1 VHKDDASIYSFG
13 YGSNGPVVNPFHK
26 GKPETVD
33 KGLIPNTNDL
43 VESIVNE
50 LKILVI
56 DI

>member
-1 VHKDDASIYSFG
+1 MHKDDASIYSFG